1 MTTIN
6 NIEDLIRLLDEHPE
20 WAEVLRA
27 RLLTRELLEL
37 PAVLARFIQET
48 NERFDRVERRLD
60 HLEAD
65 VAELKTDVAELKTD
79 VAELKTDVAELKTD
93 VAELKTDVAELKT
106 DVAELKTDVS
116 YLKGNALETTLHRKI
131 IPRLSQTLGLRQ
143 AEIKVSPLQGI
154 EPEFRD
160 AIEDGVDNGTI
171 SEQQMGR
178 VFETDFILRAVRRQT
193 RTPLW
198 ITVEASHKVHERDIT
213 RSVDTA
219 EILARVFQETA
230 APMVVGFEIDPQ
242 DARRANVAGAV
253 YLEIAPD

>member
-60 HLEAD
+60 HLEA
-65 VAELKTDVAELKTD
+65 
-79 VAELKTDVAELKTD
+79 
-93 VAELKTDVAELKT
+93 DVAELKT

>member
-1 MTTIN
+1 
-6 NIEDLIRLLDEHPE
+6 
-20 WAEVLRA
+20 
-27 RLLTRELLEL
+27 
-37 PAVLARFIQET
+37 
-48 NERFDRVERRLD
+48 
-60 HLEAD
+60 
-65 VAELKTDVAELKTD
+65 
-79 VAELKTDVAELKTD
+79 
-93 VAELKTDVAELKT
+93 
-106 DVAELKTDVS
+106 
-116 YLKGNALETTLHRKI
+116 
-131 IPRLSQTLGLRQ
+131 
-143 AEIKVSPLQGI
+143 
-154 EPEFRD
+154 
-160 AIEDGVDNGTI
+160 
-171 SEQQMGR
+171 MGR

>member
-1 MTTIN
+1 MYLAEIRMTTIN

-60 HLEAD
+60 HLEA
-65 VAELKTDVAELKTD
+65 
-79 VAELKTDVAELKTD
+79 DVAELKTD

>member
-6 NIEDLIRLLDEHPE
+6 NIEDLIRLLDQHPE

-48 NERFDRVERRLD
+48 NERFDRVERRLY

-79 VAELKTDVAELKTD
+79 VAEFKA
-93 VAELKTDVAELKT
+93 
-106 DVAELKTDVS
+106 DVS

-198 ITVEASHKVHERDIT
+198 ITVEASHKVHERDTT

>member
-20 WAEVLRA
+20 WAEALRA

-93 VAELKTDVAELKT
+93 VAELKTDVRSRLT
-106 DVAELKTDVS
+106 

-213 RSVDTA
+213 RSVATA
-219 EILARVFQETA
+219 EILARVFEETA
-230 APMVVGFEIDPQ
+230 APMVVGFEIEPQ

>member
-1 MTTIN
+1 MYLAEIRMTTIN

-79 VAELKTDVAELKTD
+79 VAELKTDVAELRTN
-93 VAELKTDVAELKT
+93 
-106 DVAELKTDVS
+106 VS

>member
-1 MTTIN
+1 MYLAEIRMTTIN

-27 RLLTRELLEL
+27 RLLTRELLDL
-37 PAVLARFIQET
+37 PAVLARFIQGT

-60 HLEAD
+60 HLEA
-65 VAELKTDVAELKTD
+65 
-79 VAELKTDVAELKTD
+79 
-93 VAELKTDVAELKT
+93 DVAELKT

-242 DARRANVAGAV
+242 DARRANLAGAV

>member
-20 WAEVLRA
+20 WAEALRA

-60 HLEAD
+60 HLEA
-65 VAELKTDVAELKTD
+65 D

>member
-20 WAEVLRA
+20 WAEALRA

-60 HLEAD
+60 HLEA
-65 VAELKTDVAELKTD
+65 
-79 VAELKTDVAELKTD
+79 D

-213 RSVDTA
+213 RSVATA
-219 EILARVFQETA
+219 EILARVFEETA
-230 APMVVGFEIDPQ
+230 APMVVGFEIEPQ